1 MQPHDHP
8 LRVVITALHYY
19 PDRPS
24 GSSRLAFDEAVYLAE
39 RGHEV
44 WIVAMDPTG
53 RQPEY
58 AFREGLHVLQY
69 PAPSYSLFDP
79 RRAQAHQQQVRDLLL
94 KHTGEPVDAL
104 HGHALLAYDGARA
117 IYSRPTR
124 RAYSIHSPMRLEME
138 AAARGAGP
146 AQRLKLATTGHLT
159 HSVEARCLAAS
170 DRLTAESQYT
180 RTLIGQYHSPEIAAQ
195 VQVIPGWVDVNRF
208 QIQPDRDAL
217 KARFDWPQDVP
228 VLFTLRRLVP
238 RNGLD
243 VLLRG
248 LHQLCERDHAFHMVI
263 GGGGPLLDDL
273 QEQAQMLGIA
283 DRVRFVG
290 RVDDDDLPLMYA
302 AADAFVLPTSALE
315 CFGLIMLE
323 ALACGR
329 PVLATPVGA
338 IPEVMWQVEASW
350 LSQDASPG
358 AIADLLAAF
367 LAGELPRHEPQALR
381 RFVEANYA
389 SERIIPQLVRY
400 ALEIE

>member
-24 GSSRLAFDEAVYLAE
+24 GSSRLAFDEAVYLAG

-44 WIVAMDPTG
+44 WMVAMDPTG

-69 PAPSYSLFDP
+69 PAPNHSLFDP
-79 RRAQAHQQQVRDLLL
+79 RRVQAHQQHVRHLL
-94 KHTGEPVDAL
+94 KKHASGPVDAL

-117 IYSRPTR
+117 LYDATTH
-124 RAYSIHSPMRLEME
+124 RAYFIHSPMRLEME

-146 AQRLKLATTGHLT
+146 AQRLKLATTAHLT
-159 HSVEARCLAAS
+159 HNVEAQCLQAS
-170 DRLTAESQYT
+170 DRITAASQYT
-180 RTLIGQYHSPEIAAQ
+180 RTLIEQYHNPQMAAR
-195 VQVIPGWVDVNRF
+195 VQIIPGWVDVSRF

-217 KARFDWPQDVP
+217 KARFGWPQDVP
-228 VLFTLRRLVP
+228 LLFTLRRLVP

-248 LHQLCERDHAFHMVI
+248 LNQLRQRGHTFHMVI
-263 GGGGPLLDDL
+263 GGGGPLLDSL
-273 QEQAQMLGIA
+273 QEQAQALGIA
-283 DRVRFVG
+283 EQVRFIGHVA
-290 RVDDDDLPLMYA
+290 DDDLPLMYA

-323 ALACGR
+323 ALACGH

-338 IPEVMWQVEASW
+338 IPEILNQVEPAW
-350 LSQDASPG
+350 LSRDASPG
-358 AIADLLAAF
+358 AIADLLTDF
-367 LAGELPRHEPQALR
+367 LRGQLPQHEPQALR
-381 RFVEANYA
+381 RFVETHYA
-389 SERIIPQLVRY
+389 SELIVPQLVRY
-400 ALEIE
+400 ALDID